1 MDLPQLPAPIYTAV
15 TMPTHLSAG
24 ADLERVLLTAEDFL
38 EWLDTEHTA
47 DLIDGEIF
55 MHSPVSIRHAE
66 LLNFLDRLLGTYV
79 HEHRL
84 GRLFQEE
91 VAVRLSSR
99 NVFQPD
105 LAFYRAGREDRIHD
119 NHVEGAPDLV
129 VEALSPRT
137 ADRDVGVKFA
147 EYEQHGVTEYWV
159 LDPETL
165 AHRFYRRD
173 GELLVEYAVGA
184 ARIESRVVPGFF
196 VLREWLDPE
205 HTPSILESIARIEA
219 AEALSR
225 RLDLWRKWPRM
236 SLPCRKRSGRSVCRP
251 PKGTGTGFQPRAI
264 SALTGCAALRRRGA
278 GSRAPSRTDACCCPG
293 LPARP
298 HRACP

>member
-1 MDLPQLPAPIYTAV
+1 
-15 TMPTHLSAG
+15 MPTHLSAG

-38 EWLDTEHTA
+38 EWLDPEHSA

-66 LLNFLDRLLGTYV
+66 LLNFLDAILRIYID
-79 HEHRL
+79 EHQL
-84 GRLFQEE
+84 GRLFREE

-105 LAFYRAGREDRIHD
+105 LAFYRAEREDRIHD
-119 NHVEGAPDLV
+119 NHVEGDLV

-165 AHRFYRRD
+165 AHRCYRRD

-184 ARIESRVVPGFF
+184 ARIESRAVPGFF

-219 AEALSR
+219 AH
-225 RLDLWRKWPRM
+225 
-236 SLPCRKRSGRSVCRP
+236 
-251 PKGTGTGFQPRAI
+251 
-264 SALTGCAALRRRGA
+264 
-278 GSRAPSRTDACCCPG
+278 AP
-293 LPARP
+293 
-298 HRACP
+298 